1 MSEKDDPL
9 TTTTIGSSSPL
20 ETIVEAGVSSSSFSA
35 LDLPWEAVALQ
46 CRETGTILQ
55 WIATQ
60 VNNNDDDRTSA
71 STTTTV
77 SSSSAAASFPHAL
90 LGIQLIASTNELS
103 GARESLFVQMREQLS
118 SFSSSWKLPILA
130 RWSSWTGR
138 TIAPHHLLGTSR
150 LPVLQLDDDTTRRSS
165 IIQNAPSQTSGT
177 LKELVIPTYD
187 DAEYVHRD
195 GQTLLERLSGSPS
208 LTRPV
213 TGLYRLP
220 NGLTLRPLPTAR
232 HDRLLP
238 GPSLIFH
245 KSSYEL
251 ESLPTNTTTTTTT
264 TNTATLLGG
273 LDFQVSK
280 IGYTGHDKHSRQPK
294 QAKQQSRHD
303 SGSTNTPTTA
313 GGKGQLMI
321 YHDDVRGLDIRFC
334 ASTQYSSMFAE
345 AQDSLLAA
353 SLPQL
358 QSTDVLQDGTTSH
371 SSTTTHDPKW
381 NRADCWVEVRAN
393 LAQPMG
399 YWKTGG
405 ARGDGEPWM
414 SRFVGARKGGP
425 VKAATAPDLPYE

>member
-1 MSEKDDPL
+1 MRATSLVSLRTASAPVITFLSPNPAASRRAVERLKQWTTTTTTMSEKDDPL

-208 LTRPV
+208 VTRPV

-245 KSSYEL
+245 KSFHEL
-251 ESLPTNTTTTTTT
+251 ESLPTNNNNTN
-264 TNTATLLGG
+264 NTATLLGG
-273 LDFQVSK
+273 LDCQVSK
-280 IGYTGHDKHSRQPK
+280 IGYTGHDKHSHQPK

-313 GGKGQLMI
+313 GAYEPIPDQVGDEL
-321 YHDDVRGLDIRFC
+321 
-334 ASTQYSSMFAE
+334 
-345 AQDSLLAA
+345 LLAEELVVA
-353 SLPQL
+353 A
-358 QSTDVLQDGTTSH
+358 
-371 SSTTTHDPKW
+371 TTT
-381 NRADCWVEVRAN
+381 
-393 LAQPMG
+393 
-399 YWKTGG
+399 
-405 ARGDGEPWM
+405 
-414 SRFVGARKGGP
+414 
-425 VKAATAPDLPYE
+425 ATTATTATDKV